1 MALFN
6 PKGASKQ
13 AKGVPYKGKPNPQ
26 EAKAM
31 ALVEANAKKE
41 MALKEAKKIE
51 AKTFKKAE
59 VVEEKVSEETQ
70 EKEY

>member
-1 MALFN
+1 MALFT
-6 PKGASKQ
+6 PIRLTKK
-13 AKGVPYKGKPNPQ
+13 AKAVPYNGKPNQQ

-31 ALVEANAKKE
+31 SLAEANAIKE

-51 AKTFKKAE
+51 AKTFKKEE

>member
-6 PKGASKQ
+6 SKGVSKQ
-13 AKGVPYKGKPNPQ
+13 AKEVPYKGKSNLQ

-31 ALVEANAKKE
+31 ALAKANAKKE
-41 MALKEAKKIE
+41 MALKEVKKIE
-51 AKTFKKAE
+51 SKTFKKAE

>member
-6 PKGASKQ
+6 PKGGSKQ
-13 AKGVPYKGKPNPQ
+13 AKEVPYKGKPNPQ

-31 ALVEANAKKE
+31 ALKEAGAEKE
-41 MALKEAKKIE
+41 KSLKEAKKFE

>member
-6 PKGASKQ
+6 PKGVSKQ
-13 AKGVPYKGKPNPQ
+13 AKEVPYKGKPNPQ
-26 EAKAM
+26 ETKAM
-31 ALVEANAKKE
+31 SLAADNAKKE

>member
-6 PKGASKQ
+6 PKGANKQ
-13 AKGVPYKGKPNPQ
+13 AKEVLYKGKTDPQ

-31 ALVEANAKKE
+31 ALKETAEKKE

-51 AKTFKKAE
+51 AKTFKKVE
-59 VVEEKVSEETQ
+59 VIEEKVSEETQ

>member
-1 MALFN
+1 MALFT
-6 PKGASKQ
+6 PKRLTKK
-13 AKGVPYKGKPNPQ
+13 AKAVPYKGKPNPK

-31 ALVEANAKKE
+31 TLKEAAAEKE
-41 MALKEAKKIE
+41 KSLKEAKKFD

-70 EKEY
+70 EN

>member
-6 PKGASKQ
+6 PKGGSKQ
-13 AKGVPYKGKPNPQ
+13 AKVVPYKGKPNPQ

>member
-6 PKGASKQ
+6 PKGGSKQ
-13 AKGVPYKGKPNPQ
+13 AKEVPYKGKPNPQ
-26 EAKAM
+26 KAKAM
-31 ALVEANAKKE
+31 ALVGANAKKE
-41 MALKEAKKIE
+41 MALRVAKKNE

-59 VVEEKVSEETQ
+59 VGGEKVSEETQ

>member
-13 AKGVPYKGKPNPQ
+13 AKEVPYKGKPNPQ

-31 ALVEANAKKE
+31 AFKEADAKKV

-59 VVEEKVSEETQ
+59 VVEANVSEETQ
-70 EKEY
+70 ENDY

>member
-6 PKGASKQ
+6 PKGVSKQ
-13 AKGVPYKGKPNPQ
+13 AKEVPYKGKPNPQ

-31 ALVEANAKKE
+31 AWVEANAKKE

>member
-13 AKGVPYKGKPNPQ
+13 AEEVPYKGKPNPQ
-26 EAKAM
+26 ETKA
-31 ALVEANAKKE
+31 
-41 MALKEAKKIE
+41 MALKEAAAEKEKSLKE
-51 AKTFKKAE
+51 AKKVEPKAVKKAE

-70 EKEY
+70 EN

>member
-6 PKGASKQ
+6 PKGGSKQ
-13 AKGVPYKGKPNPQ
+13 AKEVLYKGKPNPQ
-26 EAKAM
+26 EANAM
-31 ALVEANAKKE
+31 ALVEANAKKG